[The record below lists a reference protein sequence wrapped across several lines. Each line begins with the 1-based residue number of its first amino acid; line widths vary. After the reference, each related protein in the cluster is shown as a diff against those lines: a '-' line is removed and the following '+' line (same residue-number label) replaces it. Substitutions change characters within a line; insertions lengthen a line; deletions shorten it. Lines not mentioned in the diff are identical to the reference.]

1 MTRQKAIDAMCES
14 CVFDPEVEGTWRM
27 QTEACELTDCA
38 LWPYRPKPR
47 RKTPDRPLSAA
58 VQLQYEGNQPEVGQG
73 VAL

>member
-1 MTRQKAIDAMCES
+1 MPRQHAIDAMCDS
-14 CVFDPEVEGTWRM
+14 CIFDPEVEGTWRM

-58 VQLQYEGNQPEVGQG
+58 VQPQYEGNQLEVGQG